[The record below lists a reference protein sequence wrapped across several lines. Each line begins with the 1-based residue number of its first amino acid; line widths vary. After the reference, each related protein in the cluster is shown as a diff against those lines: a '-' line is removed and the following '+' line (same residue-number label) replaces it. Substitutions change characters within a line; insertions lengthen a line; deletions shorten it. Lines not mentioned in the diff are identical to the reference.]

1 MPATMAF
8 VSTKGGVG
16 KSSLALLTGTYSA
29 RCGSRTLIA
38 DLHAAQRT
46 CKDWGARR
54 NARSASV
61 VIDVGLFKSP
71 AVALEQRDYYDLII
85 FDAGGSGAN
94 SDKARTQA
102 ATLSDLIII
111 PITGSRLDLQG
122 SMRFAQELIFE
133 GVEKGRIIF
142 VVYGHASFSE
152 AEEARAIVCDTGFNC
167 ACTSIPWLA
176 GYSGALN
183 KGLSLIETTHPALN
197 DRASRLGREII
208 KTLPSQL
215 KLV

>member
-1 MPATMAF
+1 MTATIAF

-16 KSSLALLTGTYSA
+16 KSSLAILTGTYSA

-38 DLHAAQRT
+38 DLHGAQRT
-46 CKDWGARR
+46 CKDWADRR
-54 NARSASV
+54 NARSVSI

-71 AVALEQRDYYDLII
+71 AVALEQRDYHDLII
-85 FDAGGSGAN
+85 FDAGPGAN

-111 PITGSRLDLQG
+111 PMTGRLDLQG
-122 SMRFAQELIFE
+122 SMRFAEELIFE
-133 GVEKGRIIF
+133 GVEKSRIIF
-142 VVYGHASFSE
+142 VVYGHACFSE

-167 ACTSIPWLA
+167 ACTSIPRQT
-176 GYSGALN
+176 GYSVALD
-183 KGLSLIETTHPALN
+183 KGLSSIETAHQSLN
-197 DRASRLGREII
+197 DRAARLAGEIM
-208 KTLPSQL
+208 KTVPSQL